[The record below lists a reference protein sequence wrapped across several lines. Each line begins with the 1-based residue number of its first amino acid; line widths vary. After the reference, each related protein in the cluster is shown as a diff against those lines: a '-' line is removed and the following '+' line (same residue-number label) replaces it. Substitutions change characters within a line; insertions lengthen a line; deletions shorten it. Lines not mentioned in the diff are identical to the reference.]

1 MPGNYVTLSARVIA
15 HLRCPVITHG
25 GIAIFTLAFEDL
37 GIERSLCPGHEIA
50 AGIESQRMNSDHT
63 IYSVGSQ
70 TDVRMTFIGH
80 IDDLA
85 VVECRPIECVAGHGI
100 KELIVVVVGHMGP
113 KVSSLALR
121 IGRMRFRNERFIC
134 RCAA

>member
-1 MPGNYVTLSARVIA
+1 
-15 HLRCPVITHG
+15 
-25 GIAIFTLAFEDL
+25 
-37 GIERSLCPGHEIA
+37 
-50 AGIESQRMNSDHT
+50 
-63 IYSVGSQ
+63 
-70 TDVRMTFIGH
+70 MTFIGH

-121 IGRMRFRNERFIC
+121 IGRMRLRNERFSSL
-134 RCAA
+134 CAA